1 MKPFLLAGISL
12 CILLLLPAP
21 QSFAYTENTRFELEA
36 ERSIS
41 LSKPESEFL
50 NLRQQY
56 QLALDKKDEGL
67 QASLLK
73 EMGTLCFHL
82 GHYAQAM
89 EYYLNAR
96 KLLEANGDQSL
107 LAALYNE
114 LGTLYYYNKNIDK
127 VKSSHQAALQLYTRL
142 KDERGIAETYGAL
155 GHFYEK
161 QQQYDSAFH
170 YQHMALLQYLKVS
183 DIAGEADIYENLG
196 SIHEDLGRYD
206 SALLY
211 FNQAINLYKNLA
223 PSLQTIKTYNN
234 LGDVYRKT
242 AQYGPALLHTRKALE
257 IALSLDEPYEIS
269 SAYRDLARAYNLMGQ
284 NDSAFHYAEIARSV
298 LLQVY
303 SIENSRQ
310 MSFFQTMYEVEKKNT
325 TISRLEQKRSV
336 NRIIAVTACIMLV
349 LVMLS
354 VFFIMSRQKL
364 RRQSAMAQAEHE
376 RLVLEA
382 KSRMLEAEL
391 KSRALEEEAL
401 KTRLQNEQLEQ
412 EKLAISLR
420 NAALEELQLK
430 QQLETGTRALS
441 THALHVIQ
449 KNQLLEDLKGNL
461 ELMVR
466 DDKRDHKKQMREVI
480 QRISQSF
487 NNDEHW
493 EDFRSSFE
501 QVHNTFFENLKQ
513 ANPNLSPTDLRL
525 ISLLKMNLNSQEIA
539 TMLGISLD
547 SLRVSRYRLRKKLN
561 IEQGG
566 SLSSFLQSI

>member
-1 MKPFLLAGISL
+1 MKPFYILYLLI
-12 CILLLLPAP
+12 CCLLPAG
-21 QSFAYTENTRFELEA
+21 AYAGSENARFEVEEARTSSGYSPETKFLE
-36 ERSIS
+36 
-41 LSKPESEFL
+41 
-50 NLRQQY
+50 LRRQY
-56 QLALDKKDEGL
+56 QLALDQKEVPQ
-67 QASLLK
+67 QAALLK

-96 KLLEANGDQSL
+96 KLLEAGGDQAL

-114 LGTLYYYNKNIDK
+114 LGTLYYYNKNTDK
-127 VKSSHQAALQLYTRL
+127 VKPSHDKALQLYTRSQ
-142 KDERGIAETYGAL
+142 DVRGIAGTYGAL

-161 QQQYDSAFH
+161 QQQYDSAFY
-170 YQHMALLQYLKVS
+170 YQRRALQQYRMVA
-183 DIAGEADIYENLG
+183 DAAGVADIYEHLG

-206 SALLY
+206 SALHY
-211 FNQAINLYKNLA
+211 FNFALEQSRTLS
-223 PSLQTIKTYNN
+223 PGLQIIKIYNN

-242 AQYGPALLHTRKALE
+242 GQYGPALDHTRKALE
-257 IALSLDEPYEIS
+257 IALSLNEPYEIS
-269 SAYRDLARAYNLMGQ
+269 SAYRDLSRAYNLMGR
-284 NDSAFHYAEIARSV
+284 NDSAFHYAEIARTA

-303 SIENSRQ
+303 SMENSRQ

-325 TISRLEQKRSV
+325 TIGRLEQKRSM

-349 LVMLS
+349 LLMILI
-354 VFFIMSRQKL
+354 FFILSRQKL
-364 RRQSAMAQAEHE
+364 RRKASQAHAEQE
-376 RLVLEA
+376 RRVLEA
-382 KSRMLEAEL
+382 RSRMLEAEL
-391 KSRALEEEAL
+391 KSRSLEEEAL

-412 EKLAISLR
+412 EKLAIELR

-449 KNQLLEDLKGNL
+449 KNQLLDDLKTNL
-461 ELMVR
+461 ELMVK

-480 QRISQSF
+480 QRINQSF

-501 QVHNTFFENLKQ
+501 QVHNSFFENLKQ
-513 ANPNLSPTDLRL
+513 ANPNLSAADLRL

-561 IEQGG
+561 IEQG
-566 SLSSFLQSI
+566 SNLSSFLQSI